1 MYESK
6 TYKAIHWK
14 RNQMRRD
21 AWERKYNLLIRNVLN
36 KQFKDLSHS
45 IDVDSLLSD
54 VLSLPAKV
62 MQRETIEKMM
72 IGLYT
77 SVGIAFAKEQYSKL
91 KAESQDRL
99 FKADDPVDEW
109 YNFMQNYAK
118 TKAGKRIVSIAE
130 SGREQAVKLI
140 KIVLEQSATEG
151 WGADETAR
159 AIRKSLL
166 TDGQVINQWRALRI
180 ARTEIV
186 TASNQGAME
195 GAKALD
201 MPMEKFWIA
210 TYDSR
215 TRDTHSVM
223 EEQNPKDMS
232 EDFQVGDYRMDS
244 PGDASGG
251 PEETINCRCS
261 IAFDVKNI

>member
-1 MYESK
+1 
-6 TYKAIHWK
+6 
-14 RNQMRRD
+14 MRRN
-21 AWERKYNLLIRNVLN
+21 AWERKYNLLIRGVLN
-36 KQFKDLSHS
+36 KQFKDLTHR
-45 IDVDSLLSD
+45 IDTTNYLDLT
-54 VLSLPAKV
+54 LPAKV
-62 MQRETIEKMM
+62 MGVEPIEKMM
-72 IGLYT
+72 ISLYT
-77 SVGIAFAKEQYSKL
+77 SVGIAFAKEQYTKL
-91 KAESQDRL
+91 KSESQDRF
-99 FKADDPVDEW
+99 FKADEPVDEW

-118 TKAGKRIVSIAE
+118 VKAGKRIVSIAA

-140 KIVLEQSATEG
+140 KLVLEQSTAEG
-151 WGADETAR
+151 WGADVTAS

-195 GAKALD
+195 GAKSLD

-223 EEQNPKDMS
+223 EEQNPKGME
-232 EDFQVGDYRMDS
+232 EDFQVGDYMMDS

-261 IAFDVKNI
+261 IAFGVKE

>member
-36 KQFKDLSHS
+36 KQFKDLSHR
-45 IDVDSLLSD
+45 IDSTNYMDLT
-54 VLSLPAKV
+54 LPDKV
-62 MQRETIEKMM
+62 MSRETIEKMM

-77 SVGIAFAKEQYSKL
+77 SVGIAFAKEQYSSL
-91 KAESQDRL
+91 KSESQNRL
-99 FKADDPVDEW
+99 FKADEPIDEW

-140 KIVLEQSATEG
+140 KLVLEQSATEG

-166 TDGQVINQWRALRI
+166 SDGQAINQWRALRI

-195 GAKALD
+195 GAKSLD

-232 EDFQVGDYRMDS
+232 EDFQVGDYMMDS

>member
-1 MYESK
+1 M
-6 TYKAIHWK
+6 
-14 RNQMRRD
+14 D
-21 AWERKYNLLIRNVLN
+21 
-36 KQFKDLSHS
+36 F
-45 IDVDSLLSD
+45 
-54 VLSLPAKV
+54 SLPVKI
-62 MQRETIEKMM
+62 MQTETIEKMM

-77 SVGIAFAKEQYSKL
+77 SVGIAFAKEQYSSL
-91 KAESQDRL
+91 KAESQDL
-99 FKADDPVDEW
+99 MFKADEPVDKW
-109 YNFMQNYAK
+109 YASMQNYAK
-118 TKAGKRIVSIAE
+118 IKAGKRIVSIAT

-140 KIVLEQSATEG
+140 KLVLEQSTNEG
-151 WGADETAR
+151 WGADVTAS

-195 GAKALD
+195 GAKSLD

-215 TRDTHSVM
+215 TRDTHAVM
-223 EEQNPKDMS
+223 EEQNPKAME
-232 EDFQVGDYRMDS
+232 EDFRVGDYMMDS

-261 IAFDVKNI
+261 IAFGVKEI